1 MKGKNEW
8 QERPAKRRKSI
19 KEETESKLEQS
30 FLQSSFEDAYPAII
44 EKLSL
49 NMDGWL
55 GSKELMEQLKVQPL
69 ATVMSL
75 EPEKL
80 LKIYKFTTKKLKS
93 NNKMEPIYCL
103 DANPLSSL
111 VSSRLGLWSRLWEEY
126 GKVKFLI
133 YFQCFL
139 TLKNGKLEF
148 NIGIFILDSIKAP
161 EEAIMASGTSSI
173 YTSLIDQIFPSPF
186 IESRKD
192 TQINTN
198 LFYDN
203 ARQLAK
209 SLPTVDVRRDKRL
222 LSDLLPFQRRSLEWM
237 IHREKDSSKDSCSL
251 PPLWNEYQLP
261 HNDRKVFVNRTYG
274 YITLSKEN
282 VFQLAPAALKGG
294 VLADEMGMGKT
305 LEVLSLVLFH
315 QPPIDKLLSTQFD
328 SVLQKN
334 VIFSKATLI
343 ITPSTILD
351 QWISEVELHVPS
363 LKISHYKG
371 IRKSSGSFSL
381 DQFLDADIVIT
392 SYSDLRFEL
401 LYAESFSRNLRH
413 EKRHVPPKSPLIDI
427 CWWRICVDEA
437 QMVETSQSNVAQ
449 MIYRIPRVNCWAVS
463 GTPVRGNVDDL
474 FGLLFLFRYSPIYQ
488 HRKQT
493 WIQIMELNRV
503 HEFCDIFSPLVCR
516 NCKQD
521 IAHEL
526 RLPPQHRRYMPT
538 RLTVVEETNYQDL
551 LTEAAKSLKYLDDQ
565 LLDLSQLDTMKR
577 WLIRLRQACCH
588 PQVGSGNKSAFGGGP
603 MKSINDVLMF
613 MLEQT
618 NSSLSSTKRQFFSDV
633 VTTGWVFDHL
643 QDYGKALAIWN
654 EILPTVETVVVDLE
668 GAISRTEIDPDESK
682 SHLNL
687 SYAGLNYPGNIRAWQ
702 VLLHKVYFFIA
713 STNFALKNEE
723 LEKKYYSLAQ
733 DLRRKMMSDI
743 IKKTSKHIDEFGKQ
757 FSRKNFVVLPKLPK
771 ASSKGTILSYLVVED
786 YEQLREQLNLQAE
799 SLVKFR
805 DRLIYLMK
813 LPLLDQESDPTGDEY
828 EESLNAQSEIS
839 YCIDVYR
846 QMISDRVAAI
856 DGTINTFVSHETE
869 LEKYKLLEN
878 IENAQ
883 EIGEKETEE
892 RNKKYMLFFEERE
905 EARPK
910 TNEYGTFE
918 NILARL
924 ADALGRSN
932 TSSEY
937 TIAQRLFEQ
946 LNEVTKD
953 QSKTCRKLEK
963 ELSLIQ
969 LTYNMR
975 IDYYKHLQEISD
987 SLIPPT
993 APKVSQSQASYIKME
1008 QKDLFES
1015 ALRHAEEKYNKKLEE
1030 EEQSSKSKPASE
1042 SLDEMISRIDI
1053 PAHLLLLKELSTE
1066 KQNNLR
1072 KIGHFE
1078 SRLRYLSNLYE
1089 HAVFKAGSKQQCII
1103 CRDIIK
1109 KGFITTCGHFYC
1121 KDCLVAWLKHHPS
1134 CPMCKS
1140 KLTKNSAYYIGE
1152 GFDIRL
1158 RQEFVLGFPNKE
1170 KDLEVMDEETLKQIV
1185 SIPLKVS
1192 FGSKI
1197 DAIVRHLTYLKRIE
1211 LYPKVVV
1218 FSQWLDVLEVLH
1230 KSFEA
1235 NGVSYLRFDGKTKI
1249 SCLKNFKADRDIEVL
1264 TLHSRSQSAGLTLTN
1279 ATHVIMC
1286 EPLLNSGIELQ
1297 AISRVH
1303 RIGQTRP
1310 TYVYYYIVED
1320 TVEDHIMSMSIQ
1332 KHKQLGRLGLD
1343 VPLIGSI
1350 QRSTDSSFG
1359 GEVVDESEIREC
1371 LKTALK
1377 RLDLEGEEG
1386 L

>member
-1 MKGKNEW
+1 MKGKSER
-8 QERPAKRRKSI
+8 QERPAKRRKSVKDEI
-19 KEETESKLEQS
+19 ESKLEQS
-30 FLQSSFEDAYPAII
+30 FLQPKFENSYPAFI

-49 NMDGWL
+49 SMDGWL
-55 GSKELMEQLKVQPL
+55 GSEELLEQLKVQPL

-75 EPEKL
+75 EPERI
-80 LKIYKFTTKKLKS
+80 LKIYKFTTKKL
-93 NNKMEPIYCL
+93 NFRNKLEPIYHL
-103 DANPLSSL
+103 DANSLSSL
-111 VSSRLGLWSRLWEEY
+111 MTSRLSLWSRLWEAFQ
-126 GKVKFLI
+126 KVKFLI

-139 TLKNGKLEF
+139 TLNNGELKF
-148 NIGIFILDSIKAP
+148 NFGIFILDSKIAP

-173 YTSLIDQIFPSPF
+173 YTSLLDQTFVSPF
-186 IESRKD
+186 HESGNHP
-192 TQINTN
+192 QINTK

-203 ARQLAK
+203 ARELAK
-209 SLPTVDVRRDKRL
+209 SLPTVGIRRDKRL
-222 LSDLLPFQRRSLEWM
+222 LSDLLPFQRRSVEWM
-237 IHREKDSSKDSCSL
+237 IHREMNIPSNSCPL
-251 PPLWNEYQLP
+251 PPLWHQYQLP
-261 HNDRKVFVNRTYG
+261 HDDRKVFINRAYG
-274 YITLSKEN
+274 YVTLSEEN
-282 VFQLAPAALKGG
+282 AFQLAPALLKGG

-305 LEVLSLVLFH
+305 LEILSLILFH
-315 QPPIDKLLSTQFD
+315 QPSMDQLLNTQYDPILNKDL
-328 SVLQKN
+328 VL
-334 VIFSKATLI
+334 SKATLI
-343 ITPSTILD
+343 ITPSTIID

-363 LKISHYKG
+363 LKIFHYKG
-371 IRKSSGSFSL
+371 IRKSGSVTSE
-381 DQFLDADIVIT
+381 QFLNADIVIT

-413 EKRHVPPKSPLIDI
+413 DKRHVPPKSPLIDI

-463 GTPVRGNVDDL
+463 GTPVRSDVDDL

-493 WIQIMELNRV
+493 WLQIIELNRI
-503 HEFCDIFSPLVCR
+503 HEFCSIFSSLTCR

-526 RLPPQHRRYMPT
+526 RLPPQHRMYMPT

-551 LTEAAKSLKYLDDQ
+551 LSEAAKSLKHLDDHDF
-565 LLDLSQLDTMKR
+565 DLSQLDSMKR
-577 WLIRLRQACCH
+577 WLIRLRQSCCH

-603 MKSINDVLMF
+603 MKSINDVLVF

-618 NSSLSSTKRQFFSDV
+618 NSSLSSMKRQFFSDV
-633 VTTGWVFDHL
+633 VITGWVFDHL
-643 QDYGKALAIWN
+643 KDYKKALTIWT
-654 EILPTVETVVVDLE
+654 EIFPTVEAVVAGLE
-668 GAISRTEIDPDESK
+668 GAINRTEIGPKESGEEE
-682 SHLNL
+682 LNL
-687 SYAGLNYPGNIRAWQ
+687 SYAGLNYPGNLRAWQ
-702 VLLHKVYFFIA
+702 ILLHKIYFFIA

-723 LEKKYYSLAQ
+723 SEKKYYSLAQ

-743 IKKTSKHIDEFGKQ
+743 IVKTNKHIDEFSKQ
-757 FSRKNFVVLPKLPK
+757 FNRNNFVDLPKLPK
-771 ASSKGTILSYLVVED
+771 PISKGTILSYIAVED

-799 SLVKFR
+799 SLVNFR
-805 DRLIYLMK
+805 ERLIYLMK

-839 YCIDVYR
+839 FCIDVYR

-856 DGTINTFVSHETE
+856 DGTMNTFVSHETE
-869 LEKYKLLEN
+869 LQKIKVLEN
-878 IENAQ
+878 IENA
-883 EIGEKETEE
+883 EALGEKETEE

-910 TNEYGTFE
+910 SDEFGSVQ

-924 ADALGRSN
+924 ADALGRSS

-946 LNEVTKD
+946 VNEVTKA

-987 SLIPPT
+987 SLIPPA
-993 APKVSQSQASYIKME
+993 APKISQSQASNIEIE
-1008 QKDLFES
+1008 QTNLFES
-1015 ALRHAEEKYNKKLEE
+1015 TLRVAKEACVKTLQEET
-1030 EEQSSKSKPASE
+1030 QDSKTEHENVDDMLLK
-1042 SLDEMISRIDI
+1042 IDI
-1053 PAHLLLLKELSTE
+1053 PAHLALLNELSRE
-1066 KQNNLR
+1066 KQNYLR
-1072 KIGHFE
+1072 RIGHFE
-1078 SRLRYLSNLYE
+1078 SRHRYLSNLYE
-1089 HAVFKAGSKQQCII
+1089 HVVRRAGSKQQCII
-1103 CRDIIK
+1103 CRDVIK

-1121 KDCLVAWLKHHPS
+1121 RDCLVAWMKHHPS

-1140 KLTKNSAYYIGE
+1140 KLTKNSTFYIGE
-1152 GFDIRL
+1152 SFDIRA
-1158 RQEFVLGFPNKE
+1158 RQEFVLGFPTTE
-1170 KDLEVMDEETLKQIV
+1170 KDLEMMDEETFKRIV
-1185 SIPLKVS
+1185 SVTLKVS

-1197 DAIVRHLTYLKRIE
+1197 DAIVRHLVYLKQIE

-1235 NGVSYLRFDGKTKI
+1235 NGVSYLRFDGKAKNN
-1249 SCLKNFKADRDIEVL
+1249 CLKNFKADRDIEVL

-1320 TVEDHIMSMSIQ
+1320 TVEDHILSMSIQ
-1332 KHKQLGRLGLD
+1332 KHKQLGTLDLD

-1350 QRSTDSSFG
+1350 QRSTDPSFG
-1359 GEVVDESEIREC
+1359 GEVVDDSEIREC

-1377 RLDLEGEEG
+1377 RLNLEGEG
-1386 L
+1386 